1 MNCHSK
7 PCNKRLNI
15 IKILSNNK
23 WGLNQ
28 NTLGNFYKSLV
39 RSILDYSFPCLNSFS
54 ENNIKKL
61 QAIQNTAVRSILK
74 LKYDTPSNI
83 VHHEAFNKL
92 KLLTVSNRLFE
103 LSERYVGTGLSHS
116 IPLVERLVKEYK
128 EGFESRNIEYPT
140 PLCNCYLTIS
150 SYFPE
155 T

>member
-1 MNCHSK
+1 
-7 PCNKRLNI
+7 
-15 IKILSNNK
+15 ILSNKK

-28 NTLGNFYKSLV
+28 NTLGNLYKSLV
-39 RSILDYSFPCLNSFS
+39 GSILNYSFPYLNSFS

-74 LKYDTPSNI
+74 LKYDIPSNI

-92 KLLTVSNRLFE
+92 KLLTVSNRLYE

-116 IPLVERLVKEYK
+116 IPLVVRLVKEYK
-128 EGFESRNIEYPT
+128 EGFESRYIEYPT

-150 SYFPE
+150 FFFPE